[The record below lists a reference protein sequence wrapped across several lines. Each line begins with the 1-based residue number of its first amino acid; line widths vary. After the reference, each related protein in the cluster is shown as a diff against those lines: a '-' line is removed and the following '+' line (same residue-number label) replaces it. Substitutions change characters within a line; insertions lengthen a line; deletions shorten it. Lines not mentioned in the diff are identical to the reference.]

1 MKKLLYILYFI
12 PLLCHSQN
20 LIIGDS
26 QTPYIDK
33 NSTKVEKVRSLWKG
47 GIGVDKL
54 TSMVL
59 NYKTSPEI
67 KNIILCIGTNNNFR
81 AETGNIKK
89 LFQVVKRTFPC
100 ATIYVIK
107 GSWGWGGNKRVTE
120 KRVNKYYKLYEQEG
134 GIIIEPPIGKNEPH
148 QNLTIYK
155 TIGRKLD
162 GIL

>member
-1 MKKLLYILYFI
+1 MNKLLYILFFI

-20 LIIGDS
+20 LVIGDS

-33 NSTKVEKVRSLWKG
+33 NSTKVEKVRSLWKS
-47 GIGVDKL
+47 GIGVGKL

-59 NYKTSPEI
+59 NYKTSPEV
-67 KNIILCIGTNNNFR
+67 KNIVLCIGTNNNFK
-81 AETGNIKK
+81 TGNIRK

-107 GSWGWGGNKRVTE
+107 GSWGWGSNKRVTE

-134 GIIIEPPIGKNEPH
+134 GIIVEPAIGKNNPH
-148 QNLTIYK
+148 RNLPIYK
-155 TIGRKLD
+155 IIGKKLD
-162 GIL
+162 SIL

>member
-33 NSTKVEKVRSLWKG
+33 NSSKVEKVRSLWKG

-59 NYKTSPEI
+59 NYKTSSDI
-67 KNIILCIGTNNNFR
+67 KNIVLCIGTNNNFR
-81 AETGNIKK
+81 TGNIKQ
-89 LFQVVKRTFPC
+89 LFKALKRTFPC
-100 ATIYVIK
+100 AIIYVIK

-120 KRVNKYYKLYEQEG
+120 QRVNNYYKLYEQEG
-134 GIIIEPPIGKNEPH
+134 GIILEPAIGKHEPH
-148 QNLTIYK
+148 QNLPIYK
-155 TIGRKLD
+155 IIGKKLD
-162 GIL
+162 SIL

>member
-33 NSTKVEKVRSLWKG
+33 NSSKVEKVRSLWKG

-59 NYKTSPEI
+59 NYKTSPDI

-81 AETGNIKK
+81 AETGNIKE
-89 LFQVVKRTFPC
+89 LFKVVKRTFPC
-100 ATIYVIK
+100 ARIYVIK

-120 KRVNKYYKLYEQEG
+120 QRVNNYYKLYEQEG
-134 GIIIEPPIGKNEPH
+134 GIILEPAIGKYEPH
-148 QNLTIYK
+148 QNLPVYK

-162 GIL
+162 SIL